1 MLRDINQ
8 EIEKLLEIKKEVD
21 KINELRKIN
30 KNLMVVSQARYNYI
44 SSANPVDQDIY
55 YIAPLEVRP
64 YVEGYQG

>member
-1 MLRDINQ
+1 MIKDIDQ

-30 KNLMVVSQARYNYI
+30 KNLIIVSQARYDFINSI
-44 SSANPVDQDIY
+44 NPVDLDMY